1 MMLMC
6 RFWWSD
12 KIWVQIANYDGPEIE
27 CFFIQCGQFLARRLY
42 IICCLSNHN
51 HQVFNRISS
60 NSWQV
65 CSQEIIHH
73 LSLGAKKS
81 QKLQFAPWNAN
92 RQQKKTT
99 INFQV
104 NCISSLTKLDF
115 GSWQDNCVWILNS
128 YSLQQQFLRFFMESC
143 NDDLFSMNFPQ
154 LSK

>member
-1 MMLMC
+1 MKWQDLGPDC
-6 RFWWSD
+6 QLWWA
-12 KIWVQIANYDGPEIE
+12 WNRM
-27 CFFIQCGQFLARRLY
+27 FFIQCGQFLARRWY

-115 GSWQDNCVWILNS
+115 GSWQDNCVNLEFLLTQTTTI
-128 YSLQQQFLRFFMESC
+128 LRFFMESC
-143 NDDLFSMNFPQ
+143 NDDLFPWIFHNYQKSPKN
-154 LSK
+154 